1 MRRVRV
7 LLVLVTGAVSFLLPM
22 NANAGAPP
30 VGGCPTSAWVLG
42 PNPTGE
48 VSGRIDQNH
57 DGLSC
62 FLEAPV
68 GSGIFTIIDN
78 VVRIR

>member
-7 LLVLVTGAVSFLLPM
+7 FLVLVTGAVSILLPM
-22 NANAGAPP
+22 NANARPP
-30 VGGCPTSAWVLG
+30 VGGCPTSAWVLRAS
-42 PNPTGE
+42 PTGA
-48 VSGRIDQNH
+48 SGAPSIDQNH

-68 GSGIFTIIDN
+68 GSGLFTVIDN
-78 VVRIR
+78 VVPIL